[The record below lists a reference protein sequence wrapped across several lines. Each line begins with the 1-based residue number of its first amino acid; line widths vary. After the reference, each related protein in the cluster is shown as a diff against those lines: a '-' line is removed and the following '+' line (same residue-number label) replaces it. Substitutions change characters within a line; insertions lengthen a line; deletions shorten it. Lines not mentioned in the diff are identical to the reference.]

1 MTEVTGI
8 PSSSAPAMDAATAS
22 QLEFAQALE
31 LVSRLAVS
39 EAGAERVC
47 QRLPATSVDEVRE
60 ELAAVAEL
68 ADLIDRGDGFS
79 PQAVSDVR
87 PILER
92 LRVPGSVLEGA
103 QLSELGQ
110 AAEAIRTMATDLR
123 RLQKHSPRVYALAV
137 DPPPSALARRLTAAI
152 EVDGSYHDLA
162 SQKQVDS
169 EKESKLEDLEVTLL
183 RLRNSEVFG
192 NYDRLI
198 AKLRTAWRKAQAGE
212 RGLVDAESE

>member
-1 MTEVTGI
+1 
-8 PSSSAPAMDAATAS
+8 MDRI
-22 QLEFAQALE
+22 LEFAQALE
-31 LVSRLAVS
+31 VVSRLALS

-79 PQAVSDVR
+79 PQAVPDVR

-110 AAEAIRTMATDLR
+110 AAEAIRTMAADLR

-152 EVDGSYHDLA
+152 EVDGSVRDNASDDLKREIGRA
-162 SQKQVDS
+162 AC
-169 EKESKLEDLEVTLL
+169 
-183 RLRNSEVFG
+183 R
-192 NYDRLI
+192 
-198 AKLRTAWRKAQAGE
+198 E
-212 RGLVDAESE
+212 RV